1 MKIIINVENDI
12 NLVKIE
18 REQLKAFVR
27 RLGFKV
33 ISISEKIEGLK

>member
-12 NLVKIE
+12 ELAKIE
-18 REQLKAFVR
+18 EESLSAFIR

-33 ISISEKIEGLK
+33 ESIKTE

>member
-1 MKIIINVENDI
+1 MKIIIDVEDDI

-18 REQLKAFVR
+18 KEQLRAFVR

-33 ISISEKIEGLK
+33 KKISEVK